1 MAFILTDNNSRYI
14 GKQGNIVDNEK
25 EARRW
30 NSEIKALNWLKNNL
44 PSSARSCN
52 FKVRDTTIT
61 EEFQELDMEDIDK
74 FKSYLSNLYNTRVS
88 QARVDFLSDNI
99 QKLDLEIIDIQ
110 HAIEFNKVDVVGG
123 YKYYKMLHDILVQ
136 RREYKDELKK
146 INIIRGTLSKDMV
159 DTMIRS
165 LDGIDTQQYQP
176 RILGELFQ

>member
-1 MAFILTDNNSRYI
+1 
-14 GKQGNIVDNEK
+14 
-25 EARRW
+25 
-30 NSEIKALNWLKNNL
+30 
-44 PSSARSCN
+44 
-52 FKVRDTTIT
+52 
-61 EEFQELDMEDIDK
+61 MEDIDK
-74 FKSYLSNLYNTRVS
+74 FKSYLSNLYSTRVS

-110 HAIEFNKVDVVGG
+110 HAIEFNKVDIVGG